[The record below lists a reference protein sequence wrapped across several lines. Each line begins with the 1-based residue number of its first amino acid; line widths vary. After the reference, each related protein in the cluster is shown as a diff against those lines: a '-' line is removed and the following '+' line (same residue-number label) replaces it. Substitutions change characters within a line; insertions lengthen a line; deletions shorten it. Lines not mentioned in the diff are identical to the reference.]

1 MDDMTVI
8 QKCNAGQ
15 TEAFGH
21 LVRKYQSEAIGHAAA
36 ILGNLEDARDAVQD
50 AFLDAYQALKRFDPS
65 RKFYPWLYTIL
76 RNRCFKMLVSR
87 RKEPAT
93 GANKIEIIAE
103 ATEASSNTE
112 VTIVERALHELSP
125 EDRELLTLK
134 YLDGLR
140 YDELA
145 ERLGVPSGTIM
156 SRLYYARGRFR
167 EKVLAIQERLDSRE
181 IDNEQRLL

>member
-1 MDDMTVI
+1 MDDLTVI

-21 LVRKYQSEAIGHAAA
+21 LVRKYQSEAIGHAVA

-50 AFLDAYQALKRFDPS
+50 AFLDAYRTLKTFDPS

-76 RNRCFKMLVSR
+76 RNHCFKMLASR

-93 GANKIEIIAE
+93 GTGKTKILSQP
-103 ATEASSNTE
+103 TEGTSSIDVN
-112 VTIVERALHELSP
+112 IVEKALREMSP

-134 YLDGLR
+134 YLDGLH

-145 ERLGVPSGTIM
+145 ERLGVPLGTIM

-167 EKVLAIQERLDSRE
+167 EKVVRFQERLDSGE
-181 IDNEQRLL
+181 IDNE